1 MRADLKYSPNAGLNA
16 VVKGTDVTKS
26 KRGETAGAALS
37 VLSSPTPWPNA
48 NARLLG
54 VGAGLP
60 VQPLD
65 RLAQFSAS
73 DFERFT
79 LEWASD
85 YLAVQTGVAEVQ
97 QRGGS
102 GDKGRDVI
110 VWLDPAETTP
120 RRWKLFQCKHY
131 SDRLG
136 PGVAAGEIAKVLYY
150 TLNGDYSVPQ
160 EYWFVTHKGVTSTLQ
175 DLLDDPGK
183 LREFVVNNWDKHC
196 AEAITSKNTVS
207 FTDDMKAH
215 IASFDFSIFR
225 AKQPLE
231 LISEH
236 AQTRYHLIVFGAPLI
251 NRPPPPAPPSS
262 VAPTESG
269 YISQLYEVIGEA
281 IGTSICDPIDF
292 SHEATYKGLFER
304 SRITFYCAEGL
315 KELARDQMADAAF
328 FDTLLGEFRDGL
340 YYTYTTTDQ
349 TGLNR
354 LKSTVIAAQSL
365 QLGGHVLAPHVQAK
379 DREGMCHQMA
389 NEGILKWCDT

>member
-1 MRADLKYSPNAGLNA
+1 MATSTSGPKTGAPLSALPSP
-16 VVKGTDVTKS
+16 S
-26 KRGETAGAALS
+26 
-37 VLSSPTPWPNA
+37 PWPNA

-79 LEWASD
+79 LEWASG
-85 YLAVQTGVAEVQ
+85 YLALQTEVAEVQ

-110 VWLDPAETTP
+110 VWLDPSGAKS
-120 RRWKLFQCKHY
+120 RRWKLYQCKHY
-131 SDRLG
+131 GDRLG

-150 TLNGDYSVPQ
+150 TLSGDYSAPR

-175 DLLDDPGK
+175 DLLDDPDK
-183 LREFVVNNWDKHC
+183 LRAFITSNWGRYC
-196 AEAITSKNTVS
+196 ADAITSTTAVPL
-207 FTDDMKAH
+207 TDKMNAH

-225 AKQPLE
+225 AKQPLD

-236 AQTRYHLIVFGAPLI
+236 AQTRYHLTVFGAPLI
-251 NRPPPPAPPSS
+251 DRPPPPAPPSS

-269 YISQLYEVIGEA
+269 YVGQLYEVIGEA
-281 IGTSICDPIDF
+281 MGAVISDPVHF

-315 KELARDQMADAAF
+315 KELARDQMADTAF
-328 FDTLLGEFRDGL
+328 FDTLLGEFREGL
-340 YYTYTTTDQ
+340 YYTYTTTGQ

-354 LKSTVIAAQSL
+354 LRSTVTAAQSL

-389 NEGILKWCDT
+389 NEGILKWCGA